1 LNPAPIANAGVWEGF
16 SDDVVGRVDVTN
28 EYDGAELNTEY
39 IFGTSVFGYQ
49 GSINTTR
56 LVPVARDTKIIALT
70 LTESIVSWSLIAEYD
85 YGVDG
90 MPYQP
95 IQIDAWLKYDPSN
108 PTKMTAYDFTFRRY
122 AWSVQEAFPYL
133 LKPIAN
139 ELGYSQILSS
149 SNLIKMRAA
158 VDTCEVAM
166 AYCLGSNKQYDDFDG
181 CVNFLMTEKE
191 LGDPWALG
199 QDTTFCRYIH
209 RAMVLT
215 RPDVH
220 CVHVGPSGGDMCVE
234 REVSIYFL
242 TLWCG

>member
-1 LNPAPIANAGVWEGF
+1 MAPLTTFLLYGALFLLAPPIASAGVWEGF

-39 IFGTSVFGYQ
+39 IFGVFGYQ

-139 ELGYSQILSS
+139 ELGYSVEEGDNGDRTERRANLVQQQPDQDESGRGYVRSVRTPQPVQIAWL
-149 SNLIKMRAA
+149 N
-158 VDTCEVAM
+158 V
-166 AYCLGSNKQYDDFDG
+166 Q
-181 CVNFLMTEKE
+181 
-191 LGDPWALG
+191 
-199 QDTTFCRYIH
+199 
-209 RAMVLT
+209 
-215 RPDVH
+215 
-220 CVHVGPSGGDMCVE
+220 
-234 REVSIYFL
+234 
-242 TLWCG
+242 